1 MCRLVFVFCR
11 KGKGMAVGR
20 IKWFDDKRGY
30 GFIEQEGGPDVFV
43 HYSKISGEGYKSL
56 EKGEEVE
63 FEVKEGDKGLHA
75 ENVTRVSHNEQ

>member
-1 MCRLVFVFCR
+1 
-11 KGKGMAVGR
+11 MAVGR

-43 HYSKISGEGYKSL
+43 HYSKIAGEGYKSL
-56 EKGEEVE
+56 EKGQEVE

-75 ENVTRVSHNEQ
+75 ENVTRVAHNEQ